1 MVVFIAFFQSAEDCD
16 GAHFVWLVDHHL
28 LEATFKSFVFFEIF
42 LILVECGCTDAAELA
57 SRKGRFQDVGGI
69 HRPLP
74 FSGTHKSVDLVDEE
88 DYLAVA
94 LGNFVHDGFQAFLEF
109 TFIFRAGHEGAHIER
124 EYLLRPQIFGNVA
137 AHDALGQSL
146 GDGGFAGAWLA
157 YQHRVV
163 LGSAAQNLKHAAYFV
178 VAADYR
184 VEFSGSCAFVE
195 VNGIFA

>member
-1 MVVFIAFFQSAEDCD
+1 M
-16 GAHFVWLVDHHL
+16 
-28 LEATFKSFVFFEIF
+28 
-42 LILVECGCTDAAELA
+42 
-57 SRKGRFQDVGGI
+57 
-69 HRPLP
+69 
-74 FSGTHKSVDLVDEE
+74 DLVDEE
-88 DYLAVA
+88 DYFAVA

-124 EYLLRPQIFGNVA
+124 EYLFRPQIFGNVA